1 MGANSD
7 RPYAEPMSMSEVEAY
22 LYEAIA
28 TLEYIGHPVTRTEIA
43 AVADLDDATIGPILR
58 DMTDRGLLV
67 QGDYGGEP
75 AYEPARRD
83 WSVARRSLSPPASR
97 WFEHEQHR

>member
-1 MGANSD
+1 MGASSD
-7 RPYAEPMSMSEVEAY
+7 RPYAEPMSMNEVEAY

-43 AVADLDDATIGPILR
+43 KVADLDDATIGQTLR

-83 WSVARRSLSPPASR
+83 WSVAPDKAQGRVL
-97 WFEHEQHR
+97 

>member
-1 MGANSD
+1 MGTSND
-7 RPYAEPMSMSEVEAY
+7 RPYAEPMSMNEVEAY
-22 LYEAIA
+22 LYEAVA

-43 AVADLDDATIGPILR
+43 AVADLDDTTIDRTLR

-67 QGDYGGEP
+67 QGDYDGEP

-83 WSVARRSLSPPASR
+83 WSVAPDKAQGRVL
-97 WFEHEQHR
+97 

>member
-1 MGANSD
+1 MGARSD
-7 RPYAEPMSMSEVEAY
+7 RPYAEPMSMNEVEAY

-28 TLEYIGHPVTRTEIA
+28 TLQYIGHPVTRTEIA

-58 DMTDRGLLV
+58 DMTDRGFLV

-83 WSVARRSLSPPASR
+83 SLRS
-97 WFEHEQHR
+97 ED

>member
-1 MGANSD
+1 MGARSD
-7 RPYAEPMSMSEVEAY
+7 RPYAEPMSMNEVEAY

-58 DMTDRGLLV
+58 DMTDRGFLV

-83 WSVARRSLSPPASR
+83 SLRS
-97 WFEHEQHR
+97 ED